1 MNGLKINLKKNKK
14 FKVVVFDFPGHP
26 FQYDLSDKLSS
37 DTEYKVYHLYNAK
50 QVGPKSSFREKEGLD
65 IVQVNKSFSKNFYKR
80 FFDEIAY
87 SFILSYHIVKIRPH
101 SLISSNCPLI
111 PQLFI
116 FLLSKLLKINFIFWL
131 QDIISIAAKEILKK
145 QKNPFMG
152 LISELFFKIEFF
164 ILKNSK
170 HIVTISEDFD
180 DVLIE
185 NGVKKSKISCIPN
198 WSPINDIPLFD
209 KSNSFSKKYNI
220 DESFNILY
228 SGTLGF
234 KHNPNVLIKLSKFL
248 IQKNINAK
256 IVIVSEGEVVNYL
269 KKEANKY
276 SLSNFLFLPFQ
287 DFNLFPRVLASA
299 DISLVMLEKSAG
311 QFSVPSKLL
320 SILCS
325 GRIPLVFVSKMN
337 LTSRIVLKNNCGVSV
352 ESQESL
358 NNTISDIYRNFSK
371 YDHMPTNARKYAE
384 KNFNIDNIGNKF
396 KKIIR

>member
-1 MNGLKINLKKNKK
+1 MSRPLQIE
-14 FKVVVFDFPGHP
+14 
-26 FQYDLSDKLSS
+26 
-37 DTEYKVYHLYNAK
+37 TT
-50 QVGPKSSFREKEGLD
+50 FRG
-65 IVQVNKSFSKNFYKR
+65 
-80 FFDEIAY
+80 
-87 SFILSYHIVKIRPH
+87 FIS
-101 SLISSNCPLI
+101 
-111 PQLFI
+111 
-116 FLLSKLLKINFIFWL
+116 
-131 QDIISIAAKEILKK
+131 
-145 QKNPFMG
+145 
-152 LISELFFKIEFF
+152 
-164 ILKNSK
+164 
-170 HIVTISEDFD
+170 
-180 DVLIE
+180 
-185 NGVKKSKISCIPN
+185 
-198 WSPINDIPLFD
+198 SPINLSPTFIFCTNDQDLLAIMTGTSRPRHLPVPGLPITTILLPPCSVRFIFSELGIILL

-220 DESFNILY
+220 DKSFNILY

-269 KKEANKY
+269 KKQANKY
-276 SLSNFLFLPFQ
+276 SLNNFLFLPFQ

-358 NNTISDIYRNFSK
+358 NNTISDIYKNFSK
-371 YDHMPTNARKYAE
+371 YDHMPTNARSYAE